1 MTVSAP
7 AQKGVDVESGPA
19 PAHPLTEPGRTT
31 VQLLVASSAVLALL
45 QLVAATSVDVYNGG
59 RAGWWVAIQGATVA
73 FAAAFAG
80 AAAGA
85 NGAWWRR
92 MQQKTSST
100 TAASLGTAAA
110 AAGVAGAVFAV
121 LCWASNSLG
130 NATYPMSLAV
140 LVAAILGGV
149 VGGARAGGA
158 VLGGLVSTFVATL
171 VNLTG
176 QAFTTMF
183 VLAPA
188 VADGTISR
196 GTPLPVSAATW
207 LVSAVTGT
215 LAGVWWLSRRRQ
227 HTTVVHCL
235 IVSLYPVVLVLIG
248 DLSELLAWL
257 VVSDPAKGDALR
269 EAVPSHA
276 VQLGVLFAGGLI
288 TALVAGRALR
298 TRRAWPV
305 RPSWLNR
312 APATA
317 EQSIPGPVPSTT
329 PTAGPYPQDQPT
341 VPLAQLGTLPPSD
354 VAPEW
359 RPTTGTAVPPPAG
372 AGPTML
378 NGNGSHPTPGTQG
391 GPAGATTPS
400 IRPVT
405 TVRRGNGVVRGGLTR
420 LIPTQRRD
428 EASKS

>member
-1 MTVSAP
+1 
-7 AQKGVDVESGPA
+7 
-19 PAHPLTEPGRTT
+19 
-31 VQLLVASSAVLALL
+31 
-45 QLVAATSVDVYNGG
+45 
-59 RAGWWVAIQGATVA
+59 
-73 FAAAFAG
+73 
-80 AAAGA
+80 
-85 NGAWWRR
+85 
-92 MQQKTSST
+92 
-100 TAASLGTAAA
+100 
-110 AAGVAGAVFAV
+110 
-121 LCWASNSLG
+121 
-130 NATYPMSLAV
+130 MSLAV
-140 LVAAILGGV
+140 LVAAVLGGV

-158 VLGGLVSTFVATL
+158 VLGGLVSTFIATL

-188 VADGTISR
+188 VADGTVSR
-196 GTPLPVSAATW
+196 GTPLPVSATIWAI
-207 LVSAVTGT
+207 SAVSGT

-235 IVSLYPVVLVLIG
+235 IVSLYPVVLVIIG

-276 VQLGVLFAGGLI
+276 VQLGVLFAGGLL

-312 APATA
+312 TPATA
-317 EQSIPGPVPSTT
+317 ERPVSSPEPSTT
-329 PTAGPYPQDQPT
+329 PTAGPKAATQPNAPVVQPG
-341 VPLAQLGTLPPSD
+341 VPTQSG

-359 RPTTGTAVPPPAG
+359 RPTTGIAVPPTG
-372 AGPTML
+372 GTGPSTPS
-378 NGNGSHPTPGTQG
+378 GNGSHPGGPGTPGE
-391 GPAGATTPS
+391 PAGAPTPS
-400 IRPVT
+400 VRPVT

>member
-1 MTVSAP
+1 M
-7 AQKGVDVESGPA
+7 ESGPA

-45 QLVAATSVDVYNGG
+45 QLVAATSVDVYNGE

-92 MQQKTSST
+92 MQQKSSST
-100 TAASLGTAAA
+100 TPASLGTAVA
-110 AAGVAGAVFAV
+110 AAGVAGMVFSV
-121 LCWASNSLG
+121 LCWASALSLG
-130 NATYPMSLAV
+130 NATYPMALAV
-140 LVAAILGGV
+140 LVAALLGGV

-158 VLGGLVSTFVATL
+158 VLGGLVTTFIATL

-176 QAFTTMF
+176 QALTTMF

-188 VADGTISR
+188 VADGTVSR
-196 GTPLPVSAATW
+196 GTPLPVSATTW
-207 LVSAVTGT
+207 AVSAVSGT

-235 IVSLYPVVLVLIG
+235 IVSLYPVVLVIIG
-248 DLSELLAWL
+248 DIAELLAWVL
-257 VVSDPAKGDALR
+257 VSDPAKGDALAR
-269 EAVPSHA
+269 AVPSHA
-276 VQLGVLFAGGLI
+276 VQLGVLFAGGVI

-312 APATA
+312 DTTAAERPVPAPAA
-317 EQSIPGPVPSTT
+317 GPVAT
-329 PTAGPYPQDQPT
+329 PGTSPTPPGAPIQPG
-341 VPLAQLGTLPPSD
+341 A
-354 VAPEW
+354 APEW
-359 RPTTGTAVPPPAG
+359 QPTTGTAVPPPSGDTPAG
-372 AGPTML
+372 S
-378 NGNGSHPTPGTQG
+378 NGNGARAVVGTPAEASTK
-391 GPAGATTPS
+391 PS
-400 IRPVT
+400 VRPVT
-405 TVRRGNGVVRGGLTR
+405 TVRRGNGVVRAGLTR